1 MDLDLKR
8 VNLGQ
13 QIAAVGAVLLFIFLF
28 IGWYTVGGAL
38 GAFANQL
45 GVNVSLKGWDAH
57 TLLRWLMLLTIVAA
71 IGLAF
76 MSATKRSIPNLPVSA
91 SSLLA
96 ALAALTTLLL
106 AFRMFINQPGP
117 DKLIDLKFGAWLGLA
132 SLVAITVGAWM
143 SMRAE
148 GISVRAA
155 GEQMRKA
162 VAPTTHKEE
171 PPTAPTS

>member
-13 QIAAVGAVLLFIFLF
+13 QIAALGSVLLFIFLF
-28 IGWYTVGGAL
+28 IGWYKVGGAI
-38 GAFANQL
+38 GAFADQF

-71 IGLAF
+71 LALAF
-76 MSATKRSIPNLPVSA
+76 MNATKRELPKLPLSPSVILA
-91 SSLLA
+91 VLA
-96 ALAALTTLLL
+96 AVTTLLL

-117 DKLIDLKFGAWLGLA
+117 DKLIDLKFGAWLGLL
-132 SLVAITVGAWM
+132 SLIAITVGAWL

-148 GISVRAA
+148 GTSVRAA

-162 VAPTTHKEE
+162 VGTPTHKEE
-171 PPTAPTS
+171 PPAAPTS

>member
-1 MDLDLKR
+1 VDLDLKR

-13 QIAAVGAVLLFIFLF
+13 QIAAIGAVLLFIFLF

-38 GAFANQL
+38 GAFADQL

-76 MSATKRSIPNLPVSA
+76 LSATKRSIPGLPVTA
-91 SSLLA
+91 STILT

-106 AFRMFINQPGP
+106 AFRMFINQPRP
-117 DKLIDLKFGAWLGLA
+117 DKLIDLKFGVWLGLL
-132 SLVAITVGAWM
+132 SLVAITLGGWL

-148 GISVRAA
+148 GTSVRAA
-155 GEQMRKA
+155 GDQVRKA
-162 VAPTTHKEE
+162 VETATHKEE
-171 PPTAPTS
+171 PPAAPTS